1 MSFDPNLP
9 QNGQPLD
16 ADLIRVQL
24 QGLAQMIETIPVGP
38 QGPAGEA
45 GSIGPEGAQGEPGPP
60 GPEGPPFAQAVVDGV
75 STLPPG
81 DSATASVSFDGSL
94 VRFAFGIPQGEA
106 GAAGEVSFSQMH
118 AETSANTNSVAT
130 LDTPF
135 TNDPASAADLE
146 VLREKVNELILALR
160 RL

>member
-45 GSIGPEGAQGEPGPP
+45 GSIGPAGAKGEPGPP

-106 GAAGEVSFSQMH
+106 GAAGEVSFSQMY
-118 AETSANTNSVAT
+118 AETSGNTNSVST

-146 VLREKVNELILALR
+146 VLRAKVNELILALR

>member
-1 MSFDPNLP
+1 MPYDPNLP
-9 QNGQPLD
+9 QNGLPLD
-16 ADLIRVQL
+16 ADVIRVQL

-81 DSATASVSFDGSL
+81 DSATVSVNYDGSL
-94 VRFAFGIPQGEA
+94 VHFAFGIPQGEA
-106 GAAGEVSFSQMH
+106 GAAGEVSFSQMY